1 MSLATAFKA
10 LALSLTFSVSAS
22 VFAHTGLKES
32 SPGQGAV
39 VTEPVG
45 EITLSFTGPVR
56 LVKVEMISVDAGA
69 VDLDFLPSIGPG
81 TDFEVGVPPLQPGQY
96 RVDWMAMGA
105 DGHKITG
112 QFEFSRR

>member
-1 MSLATAFKA
+1 MSFRTL
-10 LALSLTFSVSAS
+10 LTFSLVFALSGP
-22 VFAHTGLKES
+22 VFAHTGLEES
-32 SPGQGAV
+32 SPAQGAV

-45 EITLSFTGPVR
+45 EMTLSFTGPVR
-56 LVKVEMISVDAGA
+56 LVKVEMSSVDAGA
-69 VDLDFLPSIGPG
+69 VELDFLPSIGPG

-96 RVDWMAMGA
+96 RVNWMAMGA